1 MKIENKVHA
10 NIITNN
16 NEEAVKIL
24 IADYERKIRSL
35 EKVKKD
41 QQYKREHELKIIE
54 SLIEEK
60 KRITEKLHN

>member
-60 KRITEKLHN
+60 KRITEN

>member
-24 IADYERKIRSL
+24 IADYERKIKSL
-35 EKVKKD
+35 ENA
-41 QQYKREHELKIIE
+41 KRDV
-54 SLIEEK
+54 
-60 KRITEKLHN
+60 